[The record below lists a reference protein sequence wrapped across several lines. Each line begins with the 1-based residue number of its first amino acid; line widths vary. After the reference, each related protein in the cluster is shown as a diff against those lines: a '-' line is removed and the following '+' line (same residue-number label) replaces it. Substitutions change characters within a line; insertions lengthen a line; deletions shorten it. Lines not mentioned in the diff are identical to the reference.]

1 MCIFG
6 HFPVNFGP
14 KNDQKCILNSGR
26 TKPPDIFY
34 MHSQMFNSLPRKS
47 LQTCVFG
54 VKILVQGRGEEVG
67 LAGWKGKS
75 LSLIFSLCMQLLMIH
90 NICSIFSC
98 WLHRL
103 LREPLV
109 MKGKM
114 LVLASDKVETMTISF
129 KPNSTLFCLRPF
141 SSPPTTTSEGQDASV
156 LKLLPALA
164 HQHFVCQEE
173 SFSCKKNAHK

>member
-1 MCIFG
+1 M
-6 HFPVNFGP
+6 
-14 KNDQKCILNSGR
+14 QKPANVC
-26 TKPPDIFY
+26 FW
-34 MHSQMFNSLPRKS
+34 SQDSRSREGWRSWVSWLERQKSFFNLY
-47 LQTCVFG
+47 
-54 VKILVQGRGEEVG
+54 
-67 LAGWKGKS
+67 
-75 LSLIFSLCMQLLMIH
+75 MQLLMIH

-129 KPNSTLFCLRPF
+129 KPISTLFCLRPF

-173 SFSCKKNAHK
+173 SFSCKKMLTNKAILTRNMDLDWVF